1 MDARSAKAALIAGNL
16 LYQEEKVSKADTS
29 TLRRAETA
37 RTGQKP
43 FAAIV
48 SCSDSRVPVEHIFSA
63 GVGDLFVIR
72 KAGNIIGVHEL
83 GSIEYAVGYLGV
95 KLVVILGHNGCGA
108 IVEALRD
115 RQVKGAA
122 AVIIEEIRAA
132 IGSEDSPEKAEV
144 LNTWNSWRQI
154 NRSPLVEQAVQDSG
168 VQILAAHYDIY
179 SGRVEFL

>member
-16 LYQEEKVSKADTS
+16 LYQEEKASKADTS

-48 SCSDSRVPVEHIFSA
+48 SCSEPRVPVEHIFSA

-72 KAGNIIGVHEL
+72 TAGNIIGVHEL

-95 KLVVILGHNGCGA
+95 
-108 IVEALRD
+108 
-115 RQVKGAA
+115 
-122 AVIIEEIRAA
+122 
-132 IGSEDSPEKAEV
+132 
-144 LNTWNSWRQI
+144 
-154 NRSPLVEQAVQDSG
+154 
-168 VQILAAHYDIY
+168 
-179 SGRVEFL
+179 